1 MDSSRKK
8 DSILN
13 SKHAEKI
20 SAYRIMD
27 DEFMSKVFDGHKE
40 ETELVLKII
49 LKKNDL
55 NVISVKTQAELKNL
69 QGRSIKLDI
78 LATDKSNRVYN
89 IEVQKSASGA
99 SPLRARYH
107 SSLIDSNSVGKGC
120 SWNDL
125 PETYVI
131 FITETDVLQKNL
143 PIYHV
148 ERRIKETEEPFNDK
162 AHIIYVNGQNEDETE
177 LGLLM
182 HDFRAENPDEMHYKL
197 LADRVRVYK
206 ETEEGVNT
214 MNALVEQYGKEEAEK
229 ATKATTSKL
238 LKSLGLTPK
247 QYEKLVKE
255 LEQNPNKKIKVV

>member
-1 MDSSRKK
+1 
-8 DSILN
+8 
-13 SKHAEKI
+13 
-20 SAYRIMD
+20 MD

-206 ETEEGVNT
+206 ET
-214 MNALVEQYGKEEAEK
+214 
-229 ATKATTSKL
+229 
-238 LKSLGLTPK
+238 
-247 QYEKLVKE
+247 
-255 LEQNPNKKIKVV
+255 